1 MRFSFSYKSTAVA
14 LLLLAGAANPAT
26 AQIISGP
33 RFLQDSLDAYVRRG
47 LRLWNIPG
55 LAVVVVKDG
64 QTVLE
69 RGYGTRAAGPASA
82 QNAPVDANT
91 LFMIASN
98 SKLFTGTALAQL
110 EEEKKLNLNDPV
122 RKYLPDY
129 RLYDSVSTRLVTV
142 RDLVGHH
149 FGTKTFQGDFTFWNS
164 NLSRAEVVRRMR
176 FLKPDGQFRQDYG
189 YCNSGFV
196 AAGEIIPL
204 VSGGQTWEAFVQNRL
219 LTPLGMTNTYP
230 LTTGFGQRPNIAL
243 PYSTSFGPLTLL
255 PFDNIDN
262 LAPAASLVSNV
273 HDLSHWLQFQLDSGR
288 YQGQQILPWATLRR
302 TRVGNTLISA
312 RKSPLFPSHFSSYG
326 LGVFS
331 SDYNGRQIYNH
342 TGGADG
348 FVTGVC
354 FVPEERLGMAVLT
367 NQDNQSFFEALRY
380 QLLDAYLG
388 VPYVDRSRQLW
399 LRSRPG
405 QADVEKAVIAL
416 NARAAKKARLP
427 HAASAYAGTYQ
438 NPLYGAITVEAK
450 GKQLVAHF
458 ANHPALTATF
468 DYLDGEQFRTTYSNP
483 SYGLQPAT
491 FTVDNDQVKTLE
503 IRVNEFIEQDPYLF
517 VKQ

>member
-1 MRFSFSYKSTAVA
+1 MSRSILSKLTAT
-14 LLLLAGAANPAT
+14 LLLAAT
-26 AQIISGP
+26 AAPAQTLTGP
-33 RFLQDSLDAYVRRG
+33 RFIQDSLDAYVRRG

-64 QTVLE
+64 QTVVE
-69 RGYGTRAAGPASA
+69 KGYGTRAAAAPGTKAE
-82 QNAPVDANT
+82 PVDANT

-110 EEEKKLNLNDPV
+110 EEEKKLSLNDPV
-122 RKYLPDY
+122 RKYLPDF

-164 NLSRAEVVRRMR
+164 TLSRAEVVRRMR
-176 FLKPDGQFRQDYG
+176 LLKPDGQFRQDYG
-189 YCNSGFV
+189 YCNAGFV
-196 AAGEIIPL
+196 AAGEIIP
-204 VSGGQTWEAFVQNRL
+204 VVNGGQRWEDFVQQRL

-230 LTTGFGQRPNIAL
+230 LTAGFAQRPNIAL
-243 PYSTSFGPLTLL
+243 PYSTSFGPLVKL

-262 LAPAASLVSNV
+262 LGPAGSLVSNV
-273 HDLSHWLQFQLDSGR
+273 HDLSRWLQFQLDSGR
-288 YQGQQILPWATLRR
+288 YQGKQLMPWATLRR
-302 TRVGNTLISA
+302 TRAGNTLVSA
-312 RKSPLFPSHFSSYG
+312 RKSPLLPSHFSTYG

-331 SDYNGRQIYNH
+331 SDYNGRQIYHH

-348 FVTGVC
+348 YVTGVC
-354 FVPEERLGMAVLT
+354 FVPEERLGLAVLT

-388 VPYVDRSRQLW
+388 VPYVDRSHQLW
-399 LRSRPG
+399 QRSQPG
-405 QADVEKAVIAL
+405 QVEVNKSVAAL
-416 NARAAKKARLP
+416 QARVAKKNKLP
-427 HAASAYAGTYQ
+427 RALAAYAGTYQ
-438 NPLYGAITVEAK
+438 NEVYGPITLEAQ
-450 GKQLVAHF
+450 GKQLVARFPHH
-458 ANHPALTATF
+458 AGLTATF
-468 DYLDGEQFRTTYSNP
+468 DYLDGEQFRTLYSNP
-483 SYGLQPAT
+483 AYGPQPAT
-491 FTVDNDQVKTLE
+491 FTVTDGKVKALE